1 MTRKIIV
8 GKHSGR
14 STIKQIL
21 EARGIELDDNSA
33 AAILE
38 VVRATSVS
46 LKRSL
51 SENELLYIYQD
62 YKEGTNPGQ

>member
-1 MTRKIIV
+1 METVRIP
-8 GKHSGR
+8 
-14 STIKQIL
+14 
-21 EARGIELDDNSA
+21 EAASA

-51 SENELLYIYQD
+51 SENELIYIYQD
-62 YKEGTNPGQ
+62 YREGTSPTPAHKVN

>member
-1 MTRKIIV
+1 MRLLAKDTGSAKCGAAPRAV
-8 GKHSGR
+8 S
-14 STIKQIL
+14 
-21 EARGIELDDNSA
+21 ADDTSA